1 MTAHTLRYYERV
13 GLIQPVGR
21 AHNGHRRYSEA
32 DEAWLNFLHC
42 MRATNMSIR
51 EMQRY
56 AELREK
62 GDATSLERRKLLE
75 DHQAAIAAKIVAL
88 QQAHALLTHKITNY
102 KKIEERIRIG
112 GPQVYRAGTR
122 KRTGDG
128 KLISLPPGVGEYAV
142 NGRAGHCIE
151 SVHRVRALTRAWVAD
166 LHGLKTHFPLARG
179 FGYDSGTAF
188 PRLGPFPLL

>member
-21 AHNGHRRYSEA
+21 ARNGHRRYSET

-42 MRATNMSIR
+42 MRSTNMTIR

-75 DHQAAIAAKIVAL
+75 DHQSAIAAKITAL

-112 GPQVYRAGTR
+112 GPHPAEQE
-122 KRTGDG
+122 
-128 KLISLPPGVGEYAV
+128 LE
-142 NGRAGHCIE
+142 NE
-151 SVHRVRALTRAWVAD
+151 
-166 LHGLKTHFPLARG
+166 LA
-179 FGYDSGTAF
+179 TAS
-188 PRLGPFPLL
+188 

>member
-21 AHNGHRRYSEA
+21 ARNGHRRYSEA

-56 AELREK
+56 AELREQ
-62 GDATSLERRKLLE
+62 GDATSLQRRKLLE
-75 DHQAAIAAKIVAL
+75 DHQAAIAARIVAL
-88 QQAHALLTHKITNY
+88 QQAHGLLTHKIANY

-112 GPQVYRAGTR
+112 GPQPRGQE
-122 KRTGDG
+122 
-128 KLISLPPGVGEYAV
+128 L
-142 NGRAGHCIE
+142 E
-151 SVHRVRALTRAWVAD
+151 SE
-166 LHGLKTHFPLARG
+166 LA
-179 FGYDSGTAF
+179 TAS
-188 PRLGPFPLL
+188 

>member
-1 MTAHTLRYYERV
+1 MAEKCGMTAHTLRYYERV

-62 GDATSLERRKLLE
+62 GDATSLERRKLLQ
-75 DHQAAIAAKIVAL
+75 DHQAAIAEQIVAL
-88 QQAHALLTHKITNY
+88 ERAHALLTHKIANY
-102 KKIEERIRIG
+102 KMIEERIRVG
-112 GPQVYRAGTR
+112 GPQPAER
-122 KRTGDG
+122 
-128 KLISLPPGVGEYAV
+128 EM
-142 NGRAGHCIE
+142 E
-151 SVHRVRALTRAWVAD
+151 SE
-166 LHGLKTHFPLARG
+166 LA
-179 FGYDSGTAF
+179 TAS
-188 PRLGPFPLL
+188 